1 MKIFILGVNGFMGHA
16 LVTRIL
22 KTTSWS
28 VTGVD
33 LVSTR
38 LTDLLP
44 HPRFNF
50 VEGDLCDEHELIDRF
65 VAAADVVLP
74 LAARA
79 RPAEYVQDPLG
90 TFELDFE
97 ENLRIVR
104 VAVRIGRRLIFPST
118 SEVYGMCEDAAFNE
132 KTSRLV
138 LGPIAKERWIY
149 SCCKQLL
156 DRIIWAYG
164 REGLRFTIFRPFN
177 WFGPNLDDIRQSAP
191 GSARVVTQFLGHI
204 LRGQPI
210 QLVDGG
216 EQRRTFTY
224 IDDGISGL
232 MRILENDGGR
242 ADGAIFNLGN
252 PANCVSIRTLA
263 ETMMEEVGK
272 FPELASRLASVVL
285 EEAEGSV
292 YYGQSYEDVPHRA
305 PDIGN
310 ARRLGWAPQVSLR
323 EGLRR
328 MIAHELASGHW
339 SPTRP
344 KRVALGDADRVTHI

>member
-1 MKIFILGVNGFMGHA
+1 LKIFILGADGFIGHA
-16 LVTRIL
+16 LVCRIL
-22 KTTSWS
+22 KTTSWT

-33 LVSTR
+33 LVNER
-38 LTDLLP
+38 LRDLLP
-44 HPRFNF
+44 HPRFSYI
-50 VEGDLCDEHELIDRF
+50 EADLRDEHDLIDRL
-65 VAAADVVLP
+65 VGAADVVVP
-74 LAARA
+74 LAAQA
-79 RPAEYVQDPLG
+79 RPAEYVRDPLG

-104 VAVRIGRRLIFPST
+104 VAVKTDTRLIFPST

-156 DRIIWAYG
+156 DRVIWAYG

-177 WFGPNLDDIRQSAP
+177 WFGPNLDDIRRSAP
-191 GSARVVTQFLGHI
+191 GSARVVTQFLGHL
-204 LRGQPI
+204 LRGQPV

-216 EQRRTFTY
+216 QQCRTFTY

-242 ADGAIFNLGN
+242 ADGGIFNLGN

-263 ETMMEEVGK
+263 ETMIDELGK
-272 FPELASRLASVVL
+272 FPELAGRLASVVL
-285 EEAEGSV
+285 EELPGSA
-292 YYGQSYEDVPHRA
+292 YYGESYEDVPHRA
-305 PDIGN
+305 PDISD

-323 EGLRR
+323 DGLRR

-339 SPTRP
+339 SSPRA
-344 KRVALGDADRVTHI
+344 KRAVLGDVDRVSPV

>member
-1 MKIFILGVNGFMGHA
+1 LKIFILGVNGFIGHV
-16 LVTRIL
+16 LVSRIL
-22 KTTSWS
+22 RTTSWT

-38 LTDLLP
+38 LRDVMP
-44 HPRFNF
+44 HPRFSF
-50 VEGDLCDEHELIDRF
+50 IKADLCREHDLIDRL

-79 RPAEYVQDPLG
+79 RPAEYVHDPLG

-104 VAVRIGRRLIFPST
+104 VAVRSETRLVFPST

-191 GSARVVTQFLGHI
+191 GSARVVTQFLGHL
-204 LRGQPI
+204 LRGQSI

-216 EQRRTFTY
+216 QQRRTFTY

-242 ADGAIFNLGN
+242 ADGGIFNLGN
-252 PANCVSIRTLA
+252 PANCVSIRMLA
-263 ETMMEEVGK
+263 EMMIDEVGK
-272 FPELASRLASVVL
+272 FPELAGRLASVVL
-285 EEAEGSV
+285 EETTGSV
-292 YYGQSYEDVPHRA
+292 YYGQSYEDVAHRA

-339 SPTRP
+339 TAARA
-344 KRVALGDADRVTHI
+344 KRAALGEADRVTYI